1 MGKAYF
7 MFLVLL
13 SVEGVFGAEADPPK
27 TIELAEGDSVKLET
41 CVTKIQRDD
50 ELEWKFGPHVI
61 ATIKANNALLYDT
74 DDALF
79 KDKLH
84 LDDQTG
90 DLTIKNTRVKLS
102 GRYEVKIV
110 NITHTIHKS
119 YIVTVLDAI
128 PKKVP
133 VTEGESA
140 ILKHDIADIEI
151 YDVIMWMFEDEETSI
166 AQINKKTT
174 KTPSYDETDDRFRGR
189 LDLNQTGYLTITNTK
204 STDAGLYK
212 LKVTGQNKAAKYR
225 KYRVTVSETG
235 MPTGVIVGICVGV
248 AALFVLVVGIWYRKQ
263 RQQDEGNGI
272 QDPL

>member
-50 ELEWKFGPHVI
+50 EMEWKFGPHVI

-90 DLTIKNTRVKLS
+90 DLTIRNTRTKLS
-102 GRYEVKIV
+102 GLYEVKIV
-110 NITHTIHKS
+110 NITHKIHKIFS
-119 YIVTVLDAI
+119 VTVLDAI
-128 PKKVP
+128 PKKVS
-133 VTEGESA
+133 VTEGDSA
-140 ILKHDIADIEI
+140 VLKHDIADIEI
-151 YDVIMWMFEDEETSI
+151 YDVIMWMFEDGETSI
-166 AQINKKTT
+166 AQINKKTS
-174 KTPSYDETDDRFRGR
+174 KTPSYDETDDRFKDR
-189 LDLNQTGYLTITNTK
+189 LNLDQTGSLTITNAK

-212 LKVTGQNKAAKYR
+212 LEVTGQNKAAKYR
-225 KYRVTVSETG
+225 KFRVTVSEPG
-235 MPTGVIVGICVGV
+235 LSTGVIVAICVGV
-248 AALFVLVVGIWYRKQ
+248 AALFLLVVGIWCRK
-263 RQQDEGNGI
+263 RSQQGSTSY
-272 QDPL
+272 